1 MLQEQ
6 LKLVEEELPV
16 VEDHLMLVEDQLMQV
31 EDRQKSSIKIY
42 SAFNYIKIIF
52 NIQLKKTKPLIKNYI
67 YIYIYIIPIYRITVK
82 TKIYSPLISQYIQ
95 ANSFSHVIAK

>member
-1 MLQEQ
+1 MVQEQ

-67 YIYIYIIPIYRITVK
+67 YIYIIPIYRITVK